1 MLNLTGKIILWT
13 HVYEYFVGG
22 VVNFYN
28 KFTTSISKKDSE
40 GNYQNANM
48 EVRFSNN
55 MKEVLS
61 LDSYDEGDRI
71 DIEIEEAWL
80 SCDVYQNKDG
90 EDVRKIYIFVNN
102 AHFIAPEEQEEKPAT
117 KKVAKPAAKPA
128 AAKKPAAKATNKKAT
143 PF

>member
-22 VVNFYN
+22 VANFYN

-102 AHFIAPEEQEEKPAT
+102 AHYIAPEEQEEKPAP
-117 KKVAKPAAKPA
+117 KKAAKPAAKPA
-128 AAKKPAAKATNKKAT
+128 ASAAIKKPLQKAKR
-143 PF
+143 